1 MNMRAIVTVKLATAL
16 IFVVI
21 MISAA
26 ITFFGGYQAARWNEQ
41 PMWTRDLGGA
51 VTTKIIDFD
60 GDRQNE
66 LFVQNAASLQVLD
79 ASGNERFA
87 RSYHEPLATTMGNV
101 DGSGEKIVAW
111 SPAGVELLDGTG
123 KTLWTAQPSAGTP
136 SRAAVVRFGGGAQ
149 IVLGD
154 TSGQI
159 VALGAGGE
167 ERWHARLGSDYIRA
181 LDEALIGG
189 QRYVAAANHDG
200 MLALFDEN
208 GRQRW
213 SYSYGGALRRMRAF
227 DLNGDGTSEIV
238 AGGDRGQFVML
249 SAAEGNELW
258 SEALGQAVTEA
269 RDINVDGDP
278 KAREVVVGGKD
289 GGVWAF
295 RADGTELW
303 SHSVGDKVTDIA
315 GVDVDDDGAEEVV
328 VGDDNGGVV
337 LFEGK
342 TGARHSLQGASGSV
356 GSMDAGRLSN
366 ADQLVVADGAKV
378 QVLSLSKESAPL
390 WYSPLMA
397 GGLLSLVIAV
407 AAWFIAS
414 IPPKPTLRVAAEDQ
428 SVESLQSQR
437 MMLHESMADVE
448 RLRKAGEMPEQAY
461 LMRLKELRG
470 ELATTEVALQKAGAP
485 VRVET
490 FRCPNCGGALPLGTD
505 RCDYCGQVVIA

>member
-1 MNMRAIVTVKLATAL
+1 MNMRATVTVKLATAL
-16 IFVVI
+16 IFVV
-21 MISAA
+21 MLISAG
-26 ITFFGGYQAARWNEQ
+26 ITFLGGYQAAKWDEQ
-41 PMWTRDLGGA
+41 PAWSSRLGGA

-60 GDRQNE
+60 ADKQNE
-66 LFVQNAASLQVLD
+66 LFVQNANGLQVLD
-79 ASGNERFA
+79 ANGKERFSH
-87 RSYHEPLATTMGNV
+87 SYNDPLTTTMGNV
-101 DGSGEKIVAW
+101 GGAGEDIVAW
-111 SPAGVELLDGTG
+111 SSAGVDLLDGTG
-123 KTLWTAQPSAGTP
+123 KTLWTAQPPAGTP

-149 IVLGD
+149 IILGN
-154 TSGQI
+154 TAGKI
-159 VALGAGGE
+159 MALDADGK
-167 ERWHARLGSDYIRA
+167 ERWHAQIGSDYIRA

-189 QRYVAAANHDG
+189 QRYVAAANHNG

-208 GRQRW
+208 GQQRW
-213 SYSYGGALRRMRAF
+213 NYNSGGALRRMRAF

-238 AGGDRGQFVML
+238 AGGDSGKFVML

-258 SEALGQAVTEA
+258 HESLGQAVTDA

-278 KAREVVVGGKD
+278 KAREIVVGGKD
-289 GGVWAF
+289 GGVWAY

-303 SHSVGDKVTDIA
+303 SHSIGDKVTDIA
-315 GVDVDDDGAEEVV
+315 GVDVDDDGADEAI
-328 VGDDNGGVV
+328 VGDDSGNVV

-342 TGARHSLQGASGSV
+342 TGARHSLNGASGSV
-356 GSMDAGRLSN
+356 GSMDAGRLSDS
-366 ADQLVVADGAKV
+366 DQLVVSDSSQV
-378 QVLSLSKESAPL
+378 HVLSLSKESAPL
-390 WYSPLMA
+390 WYSPLVA

-437 MMLHESMADVE
+437 VMIHESMADVE
-448 RLRKAGEMPEQAY
+448 RLRKEGEMPEQAY

>member
-1 MNMRAIVTVKLATAL
+1 MRAIVTVKIATAL

-21 MISAA
+21 MLSAA
-26 ITFFGGYQAARWNEQ
+26 ITFFGGYRAARWDEQ
-41 PMWTRDLGGA
+41 PAWAHDLGGA

-60 GDRQNE
+60 GDKQNE
-66 LFVQNAASLQVLD
+66 LFVQNANSLQVFD
-79 ASGNERFA
+79 ASGKERFT
-87 RSYHEPLATTMGNV
+87 RSYNDPMATTMGNV
-101 DGSGEKIVAW
+101 GGSGEKIVAW
-111 SPAGVELLDGTG
+111 SPAGVELLDGAG
-123 KTLWTAQPSAGTP
+123 KTLWAAQPPAGTP

-149 IVLGD
+149 IILGN
-154 TSGQI
+154 TAGKLM
-159 VALGAGGE
+159 ALDADGK
-167 ERWHARLGSDYIRA
+167 ERWHAQVGSGDYIRA

-189 QRYVAAANHDG
+189 QRYVVAANHNG

-208 GRQRW
+208 GQQRW
-213 SYSYGGALRRMRAF
+213 SYNYGGALRRMRAF
-227 DLNGDGTSEIV
+227 DLNGDGVSEIV
-238 AGGDRGQFVML
+238 AGGDSGQFVML

-258 SEALGQAVTEA
+258 SKSLGQAVTEA

-303 SHSVGDKVTDIA
+303 SHSVGEKVADIT
-315 GVDVDDDGAEEVV
+315 GVDVDDDGAEEAI
-328 VGDDNGGVV
+328 VGDDNGGLV
-337 LFEGK
+337 LFEGQS
-342 TGARHSLQGASGSV
+342 GARHSLRDVAGSV
-356 GSMDAGRLSN
+356 ASMDAGRLSDS
-366 ADQLVVADGAKV
+366 DQLVVADGSKV
-378 QVLSLSKESAPL
+378 QVLGLSKENAPL
-390 WYSPLMA
+390 WYSPLLA

-437 MMLHESMADVE
+437 VMLHESMADVE
-448 RLRKAGEMPEQAY
+448 RLRKEGEMPEQAY
-461 LMRLKELRG
+461 LLRLKELRG

-490 FRCPNCGGALPLGTD
+490 FRCPSCGGALPLGTD